1 LGSTE
6 ISLDFMTISAP
17 PPPSRLQLFEDQEAR
32 EVGAK
37 HGDVEVD
44 IAQVFGGRFL
54 DQDTGES
61 GELRLNYTARE
72 AERFY
77 RDPVVTSCY
86 WKITWV
92 SSLQ

>member
-1 LGSTE
+1 
-6 ISLDFMTISAP
+6 MTMSAP
-17 PPPSRLQLFEDQEAR
+17 PPPSRLQLFEDQEAP

-44 IAQVFGGRFL
+44 IAQVFGGHFL

-92 SSLQ
+92 SSSQ